1 MAASEDVYFG
11 LIGISHKTA
20 PVEVREMVSLDEAAV
35 CTVLTVVGNI
45 SGVSERVIVST
56 CNRTEI
62 YCVVSGDWE
71 KTSAAIVD
79 ALLQSSGAPVDV
91 RSSFYCLEGDDV
103 IEHLFKVVAGLD
115 SMILGEPQ
123 IFGQVKSAYSL
134 ACDVQTTGPTINRL
148 FHHAF
153 RVGKLIR
160 NLTSIGEGS
169 VSVSFAAVKLAK
181 GIFGDLTGK
190 SVLLV
195 GAGKMSELCAQN
207 LADYGVD
214 RLMITNRTAA
224 RAETLARKLAG
235 EAVPYDALGT
245 TISLADI
252 VITSVAAKEPVI
264 CVETLRDKSGPG
276 GNAPLFIIDLGV
288 PRNVDPGVE
297 DIDGVF
303 LYNIDDLEGIALENM
318 DRRKSEAEKAQSLIE
333 REVEE
338 FRMWLSGRHV
348 IPVIRTLHARCE
360 NIRLDEMEKI
370 RHRIS
375 GETFETLDIVTR
387 RIVRKIL
394 HNPVIAMRA
403 AESASHRERL
413 VSSIRDLFM
422 NGHEDEQRNT

>member
-1 MAASEDVYFG
+1 MAASEDVHFG

-20 PVEVREMVSLDEAAV
+20 PVEVRETVSLDEAAV
-35 CTVLTVVGNI
+35 CTMLTSAGETP
-45 SGVSERVIVST
+45 GVAERVILST

-62 YCVVSGDWE
+62 YCAVSGDWE
-71 KTSAAIVD
+71 KTSAAIING
-79 ALLQSSGAPVDV
+79 LLNVSGAPVDV
-91 RSSFYCLEGDDV
+91 RSSFYCLDGDDV

-123 IFGQVKSAYSL
+123 IFGQVKNAYSL
-134 ACDVQTTGPTINRL
+134 ACDIQATGPTINRL

-160 NLTSIGEGS
+160 NLTSIGEGA

-181 GIFGDLTGK
+181 GIFGDLTGR

-207 LADYGVD
+207 LADYGVEK
-214 RLMITNRTAA
+214 LTITNRTID
-224 RAETLARKLAG
+224 RAETLARKLG
-235 EAVPYDALGT
+235 GQAVPFADLES
-245 TISLADI
+245 TIPHVDI
-252 VITSVAAKEPVI
+252 LITSVAAKEPVI
-264 CVETLRDKSGPG
+264 RAETLRNKSGPA

-288 PRNVDPGVE
+288 PRNVDPGIK

-303 LYNIDDLEGIALENM
+303 LYNIDDLEGIALENI
-318 DRRKSEAEKAQSLIE
+318 DHRKSEAEKAESLIE

-360 NIRLDEMEKI
+360 NIRLNEIEKI

-375 GETFETLDIVTR
+375 GETFEALDIVTR

-403 AESASHRERL
+403 AESAAHRERL

-422 NGHEDEQRNT
+422 NGHEDKQRNT